1 MTDAKPVAGAEKTD
15 PAATVAVA
23 PASDAPAH
31 AARTDGATEVV
42 APGAALESDR
52 AREGGSTP
60 AAVAESPAALGSVGS
75 KPIWASLNNPF
86 AVGLSLTLGGL
97 VAFGLGAA
105 FVSLSTIII
114 YVIFAL
120 FAALGLDPI
129 VRFFERHSVKRPW
142 GIVIVYTVFALV
154 MTGILLLVVP
164 ALVSQITKFFTNMP
178 QTIADF
184 EKTPFYAWLTST
196 FGSQVSSIV
205 DQVQKYLT
213 NPANLAKIGGGFLNF
228 AVTVGTTISGL
239 IIVLVL
245 SLYFLAS
252 LPSIKLAFIRFAPAR
267 NRAVVGDL
275 TNHITDSIGGY
286 LMGMVVLAGCNSVVA
301 FFLHLFLGL
310 PYPGIMALLAFAI
323 TLIPLVGSV
332 LYWMTATVIALFT
345 GGWVP
350 ALIFAVI
357 YLVYIQLEAY
367 VLTPRVMNKA
377 VSVPGSLV
385 VIGALVGGSLFGLL
399 GALVAIPITAS
410 ILLIIKQVVIPRQ
423 DAKV

>member
-1 MTDAKPVAGAEKTD
+1 MTDAKPVAGAEKIR
-15 PAATVAVA
+15 PATVAVDPAADTPAHVA
-23 PASDAPAH
+23 PAGEPT
-31 AARTDGATEVV
+31 RVV
-42 APGAALESDR
+42 AVDPTLE
-52 AREGGSTP
+52 
-60 AAVAESPAALGSVGS
+60 AVAAQIVAAESTATPGSAGS
-75 KPIWASLNNPF
+75 RPVWASLSNPF
-86 AVGLSLTLGGL
+86 AVGLTLTLGGL
-97 VAFGLGAA
+97 VAIGLGTA
-105 FVSLSTIII
+105 FISLSTIII
-114 YVIFAL
+114 YIIFAL

-129 VRFFERHSVKRPW
+129 VRFFERHNVKRPW
-142 GIVIVYTVFALV
+142 GIVIVYTIFAIL
-154 MTGILLLVVP
+154 MAGILLLVVP
-164 ALVSQITKFFTNMP
+164 ALVSQVTKFFTNLP

-196 FGSQVSSIV
+196 FGSQVSTIV

-252 LPSIKLAFIRFAPAR
+252 LPAMKVALIQFAPAR
-267 NRAVVGDL
+267 SRAVVGDL

-286 LMGMVVLAGCNSVVA
+286 LMGMVILAGCNSVVA

-323 TLIPLVGSV
+323 TLIPLIGSV

-350 ALIFAVI
+350 ALIFAII
-357 YLVYIQLEAY
+357 YLIYIQLEAY

-410 ILLIIKQVVIPRQ
+410 ILLVIKQVVIPRQ
-423 DAKV
+423 DAKH